1 MWLASAARCEGRS
14 LFSVVCVCVCV
25 CVYVYMHTYVYVYEY
40 IYIYVYMYIL
50 IYMYMCTY
58 TYMYICMCICTW
70 MHICMFVC
78 MMYVCMDAHTHTYS
92 QHPDVCIH
100 LHTWIHTHIQTGN
113 TLTRGGQR
121 RGVLSAVITYIICCR
136 VPSLHISSTFVC
148 SHHLYHLHTYTKGG

>member
-1 MWLASAARCEGRS
+1 
-14 LFSVVCVCVCV
+14 
-25 CVYVYMHTYVYVYEY
+25 
-40 IYIYVYMYIL
+40 MYIL

-58 TYMYICMCICTW
+58 TYTYICMCICTW

-121 RGVLSAVITYIICCR
+121 RGVLSAVITYIIYICMLTSSAVECGHYIYHLLSSA
-136 VPSLHISSTFVC
+136 VITYIIYICMLTSYISSTYIYKGRLG
-148 SHHLYHLHTYTKGG
+148 LYPIP

>member
-1 MWLASAARCEGRS
+1 
-14 LFSVVCVCVCV
+14 
-25 CVYVYMHTYVYVYEY
+25 
-40 IYIYVYMYIL
+40 MYIL

-113 TLTRGGQR
+113 TLTLGGQR
-121 RGVLSAVITYIICCR
+121 RGVLSAVITYIIYICMLT
-136 VPSLHISSTFVC
+136 SYISST
-148 SHHLYHLHTYTKGG
+148 YIYKGRLGLNPIP